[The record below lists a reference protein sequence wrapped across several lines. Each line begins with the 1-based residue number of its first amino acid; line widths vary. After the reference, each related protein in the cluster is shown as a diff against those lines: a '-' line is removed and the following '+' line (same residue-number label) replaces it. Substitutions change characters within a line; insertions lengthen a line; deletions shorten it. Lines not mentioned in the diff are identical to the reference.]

1 MASSSDVVYCIL
13 ICRDRMSEILSY
25 LERNMQELDTL
36 AADVA
41 DAVADAEG

>member
-1 MASSSDVVYCIL
+1 MCQNP
-13 ICRDRMSEILSY
+13 CRDRMSEILSY

-41 DAVADAEG
+41 DAAAEAADGYAT